1 MGASRILP
9 FAMAHPTNFY
19 VAADQNES
27 SEKRVARFKQWF
39 NRSRV
44 GDTVKG
50 GRYHEKPLTKR
61 LVRKRALKREEFRED
76 REKNKY
82 FQ

>member
-1 MGASRILP
+1 
-9 FAMAHPTNFY
+9 MAVANFF
-19 VAADQNES
+19 VAVDPKES

-44 GDTVKG
+44 SNLIKER
-50 GRYHEKPLTKR
+50 RYHQKPLTKR
-61 LVRKRALKREEFRED
+61 LVRESALKREGYRAE

-82 FQ
+82 YQ